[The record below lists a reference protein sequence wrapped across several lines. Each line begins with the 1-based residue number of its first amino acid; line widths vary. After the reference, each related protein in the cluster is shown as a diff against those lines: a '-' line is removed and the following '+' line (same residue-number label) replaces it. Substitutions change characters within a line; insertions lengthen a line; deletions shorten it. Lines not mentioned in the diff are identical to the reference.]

1 MLRKLLKHEFRATA
15 RIMVP
20 LYLIVLAMGF
30 GGGLSIQGL
39 ALDGRWIKLAC
50 VLGCAA
56 LCIITAVFL
65 IWRFSHNLLGDEG
78 YLMLTLPVSVHKH
91 IGAKM
96 LAAAVWFLVSL
107 AVAVLTLVLLVRTS
121 EPGFGSAADG
131 VFLVRIGG
139 RPVVRFTGEM
149 VQLLAEG
156 LLLCLISCCTLC
168 LQFYASLAVGHSLT
182 RHKWLG
188 SAAVFALLQVV
199 TSRLVGLVPFSSGLQ
214 AGGAFLHQVLWTS
227 IAVTA
232 AVGAVYYLLT
242 VYFLKKHLNLA

>member
-15 RIMVP
+15 RIMAP
-20 LYLIVLAMGF
+20 LYLVVLAMGF

-50 VLGCAA
+50 VLGCTA
-56 LCIITAVFL
+56 LCIVTAVFL
-65 IWRFSHNLLGDEG
+65 IWQFSHSLLGDEG
-78 YLMLTLPVSVHKH
+78 YLMLTLPVSVHQH

-96 LAAAVWFLVSL
+96 LAAVVWFLGSL
-107 AVAVLTLVLLVRTS
+107 AVAVLSLVLLVRTS
-121 EPGFGSAADG
+121 ELGFGSAADSAS
-131 VFLVRIGG
+131 LVQIGG

-149 VQLLAEG
+149 GRLLAEG
-156 LLLCLISCCTLC
+156 LLLCLISCCTFC
-168 LQFYASLAVGHSLT
+168 LQFYASLAAGHSLT

-188 SAAVFALLQVV
+188 SAAVFVLLQAV
-199 TSRLVGLVPFSSGLQ
+199 TSRVIGLVPFSSGLQ

-242 VYFLKKHLNLA
+242 AYFLKHHLNLA

>member
-20 LYLIVLAMGF
+20 LYLVVLAMGF
-30 GGGLSIQGL
+30 GGGLSIRGL

-56 LCIITAVFL
+56 LCIVTAVFL

-78 YLMLTLPVSVHKH
+78 YLMFTLPVSVHQH
-91 IGAKM
+91 VWAKM

-107 AVAVLTLVLLVRTS
+107 AVAVLTLVLLVWTS

-156 LLLCLISCCTLC
+156 LLLCLTGCCTLC
-168 LQFYASLAVGHSLT
+168 LQFYASLAAGHSLT
-182 RHKWLG
+182 RHK
-188 SAAVFALLQVV
+188 
-199 TSRLVGLVPFSSGLQ
+199 
-214 AGGAFLHQVLWTS
+214 
-227 IAVTA
+227 
-232 AVGAVYYLLT
+232 
-242 VYFLKKHLNLA
+242 

>member
-20 LYLIVLAMGF
+20 LYLVVLAMGF
-30 GGGLSIQGL
+30 GGGLSIRGL

-65 IWRFSHNLLGDEG
+65 IWRFSRNLLGDEG
-78 YLMLTLPVSVHKH
+78 YLMFTLPVSVHQH
-91 IGAKM
+91 VWAKM

-121 EPGFGSAADG
+121 EPGLGSAADG

-168 LQFYASLAVGHSLT
+168 LQFYASLAAGHSLT

-188 SAAVFALLQVV
+188 SAAVFALL
-199 TSRLVGLVPFSSGLQ
+199 GNA
-214 AGGAFLHQVLWTS
+214 AGAYPRKSAGR
-227 IAVTA
+227 
-232 AVGAVYYLLT
+232 
-242 VYFLKKHLNLA
+242 

>member
-107 AVAVLTLVLLVRTS
+107 VVAVLTLVLLVRMS
-121 EPGFGSAADG
+121 EPGFGSAADSA
-131 VFLVRIGG
+131 FL
-139 RPVVRFTGEM
+139 VRFTGEM
-149 VQLLAEG
+149 GRLLAEG
-156 LLLCLISCCTLC
+156 LLLCLTGCCTLC
-168 LQFYASLAVGHSLT
+168 LQFYASLAAGHSLT

-199 TSRLVGLVPFSSGLQ
+199 TSRLVGLVPFSSSLQ